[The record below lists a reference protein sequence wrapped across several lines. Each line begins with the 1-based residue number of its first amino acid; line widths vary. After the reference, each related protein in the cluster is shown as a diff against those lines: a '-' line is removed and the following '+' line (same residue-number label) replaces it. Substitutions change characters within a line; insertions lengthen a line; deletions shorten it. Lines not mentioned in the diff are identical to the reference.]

1 MKKILIDLQEYVSE
15 ISKAYKDRDAYRY
28 IVDGTIAHKSFKD
41 LERDVNAV
49 ASWFV
54 NNGWSGRHVAIIGS
68 TSYNW
73 VVTFLGITCSSNVVI
88 PIDRML
94 SSDDILNLISM
105 GDTDTVFVSSD
116 FEHLIPLINEADNP
130 VTDIISF
137 ADPRFSEIL
146 LTERVPLP
154 KIDPGALAEILF
166 TSGTTGVSKGVMLSH
181 RCIVSNI
188 SDIYRM
194 NFAQNLKKDP
204 VVMSILPIHHTF
216 ELTVDNLGVL
226 YCGATVCINDKIEN
240 IVENLNKFKPSVI
253 LIVPAIAETFYRR
266 IMESISSGSNKRK
279 IAYAKRMNKVLRTFN
294 IDARRKIYKSILDR
308 FGGDLTNVIVGGAAL
323 RPEIAEAFDEF
334 GVNMYQGYGLTE
346 CAPLISANYPRKNKV
361 GSVGKPV
368 SYMKVKIDH
377 GEIIV
382 KGPGVMIGYYKN
394 PEATA
399 DAFTKDGWLRTGDL
413 GAFDEEG
420 YLYITGRSKNLI
432 ILDNGKNIYPEELET
447 QIGVIDG
454 VKEVLVYENKGKICA
469 AIHPSDLKDKELTKN
484 IKLKIKE
491 LNNSWPSYKKIVS
504 IAFVTKDFPK
514 TTTLKIKRNE
524 AINMVRELISKKA
537 VEYVAPST
545 TEQKLITSVFEQV
558 LDSKRVGI
566 KEDFFDLGG
575 DSLAAFEAAAL
586 LGIQAQEIYENP
598 TPEQLE
604 AVLISAKNAADADS
618 SGIDVNAIISREANL
633 THTVKE
639 KNILLT
645 GATGFLGAHILRELQ
660 KRQANVVCLVRS
672 EEKLQKTLE
681 YYFPKTYKTF
691 KYGVAVGDIEKECFG
706 LSSEDY
712 ATLADKTTIVIHTA
726 ANVSHAGH
734 YSDFERTNV
743 LGTQNVIDFCKAAD
757 AVLHHTSTASVHGA
771 GTVEQRRPDLTFDE
785 FCLDIG
791 QKYSQNVYIHSK
803 YKAEERVLIARNE
816 GLKANIYRIG
826 NLTWR
831 NEDGMFQ
838 KNAGDNGFLGR
849 CRGLLK
855 VGKYS
860 AELAQYPIDFTP
872 VDECACAYVKLALS
886 DKVNNVYN
894 LYNPYTYTIQGL
906 GRKLFKRFKCVSREE
921 LDKTLKA
928 KITDKDVA
936 VLSFYASIASAS
948 ANIPMN
954 NDFTVKRLRKLGFKW
969 SKIGLSYLKHMAKF
983 K

>member
-1 MKKILIDLQEYVSE
+1 MKKVLIDLQEYVSE
-15 ISKAYKDRDAYRY
+15 ISKAYKDKDAYRY
-28 IVDGTIAHKSFKD
+28 IVDGTIAKKSFKD
-41 LERDVNAV
+41 LERDVNSI

-68 TSYNW
+68 SSYYW
-73 VVTFLGITCSSNVVI
+73 VATFLGITCSSNVVI

-94 SSDDILNLISM
+94 SNEDILNLVAM
-105 GDTDTVFVSSD
+105 GDTDTVFVSHE
-116 FEHLIPLINEADNP
+116 FEHLIPLIKEANNP

-137 ADPRFSEIL
+137 SDDRFQEIIR
-146 LTERVPLP
+146 TKRVPLP
-154 KIDPGALAEILF
+154 KIDPNALAEILF

-181 RCIVSNI
+181 KCIVSNI

-194 NFAQNLKKDP
+194 NFAQNLKTDP

-253 LIVPAIAETFYRR
+253 LIVPAIAETFYKKV
-266 IMESISSGSNKRK
+266 MDSISSGSNKRK
-279 IAYAKRMNKVLRTFN
+279 IKYAKKVNKALRTFN

-308 FGGDLTNVIVGGAAL
+308 FGGNLTNVIVGGAAL

-334 GVNMYQGYGLTE
+334 GINMYQGYGLTE
-346 CAPLISANYPRKNKV
+346 CAPLISANYPRKNKF

-368 SYMKVKIDH
+368 SYMKVKIVN
-377 GEIIV
+377 GEILV

-399 DAFTKDGWLRTGDL
+399 NAFTNDGWLRTGDL

-447 QIGVIDG
+447 QISTING
-454 VKEVLVYENKGKICA
+454 VKDVLVYENKGKICA
-469 AIHPSDLKDKELTKN
+469 AIHTTDVKNKELTKD

-491 LNNSWPSYKKIVS
+491 LNNTWPSYKKIVS
-504 IAFVTKDFPK
+504 IAFVNKDFPK
-514 TTTLKIKRNE
+514 TTTMKIKRNE

-537 VEYVAPST
+537 VEYIAPT
-545 TEQKLITSVFEQV
+545 TSEQKLITSVFEQV
-558 LDSKRVGI
+558 LESKRVGI

-604 AVLISAKNAADADS
+604 AVLISAKRAEDADF
-618 SGIDVNAIISREANL
+618 SGVDVNAIINRNSNQ
-633 THTVKE
+633 THSVNT
-639 KNILLT
+639 KNVLLT
-645 GATGFLGAHILRELQ
+645 GATGFLGSHILCELL
-660 KRQANVVCLVRS
+660 KRKANVVCLVRS
-672 EEKLQKTLE
+672 EEKLTNTLR
-681 YYFPKTYKTF
+681 YYFPKTYKNF
-691 KYGVAVGDIEKECFG
+691 KYAVAIGDIEKEKFG
-706 LSSEDY
+706 LSDADY
-712 ATLADKTTIVIHTA
+712 TALAQKITMVIHTA

-743 LGTQNVIDFCKAAD
+743 TGTMNVIDFCKAAD

-771 GTVEQRRPDLTFDE
+771 GTVEQRRPDSTFDE
-785 FCLDIG
+785 FCLDVG
-791 QKYSQNVYIHSK
+791 QKYTQNVYIHSK
-803 YKAEERVLIARNE
+803 YKAEEKVLIARDE

-831 NEDGMFQ
+831 SEDGMFQ
-838 KNAGDNGFLGR
+838 KNSQDNGFLGR

-860 AELAQYPIDFTP
+860 EELAQYPIDFTP
-872 VDECACAYVKLALS
+872 VDECASAYVRLALCNR
-886 DKVNNVYN
+886 VNNIYN
-894 LYNPYTYTIQGL
+894 LYNPYTYTIRMIGK
-906 GRKLFKRFKCVSREE
+906 KLFRRFKCVSRSE
-921 LDKTLKA
+921 LEKTLKD

-936 VLSFYASIASAS
+936 VLSFYSSIASAS
-948 ANIPMN
+948 TNIPMK
-954 NDFTVKRLRKLGFKW
+954 NDFTVRELRKLGFKW
-969 SKIGLSYLKHMAKF
+969 SRIGIKYLSHMAKF